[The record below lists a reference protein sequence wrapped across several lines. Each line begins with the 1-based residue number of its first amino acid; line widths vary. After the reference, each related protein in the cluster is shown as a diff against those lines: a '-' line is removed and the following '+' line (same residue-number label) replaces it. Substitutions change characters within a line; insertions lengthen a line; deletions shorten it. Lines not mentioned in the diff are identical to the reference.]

1 MTNHFELGSER
12 GGGDVR
18 SFPQAVGNHQ
28 HREIGRRARPKG
40 LKTAF
45 LGQGGFDSQVRL
57 LTLLTSNGSES
68 VSVHLRFTCL
78 LSLKS
83 LAE

>member
-1 MTNHFELGSER
+1 MSGVSPKRLVIINIER
-12 GGGDVR
+12 SPASPTQR
-18 SFPQAVGNHQ
+18 
-28 HREIGRRARPKG
+28 